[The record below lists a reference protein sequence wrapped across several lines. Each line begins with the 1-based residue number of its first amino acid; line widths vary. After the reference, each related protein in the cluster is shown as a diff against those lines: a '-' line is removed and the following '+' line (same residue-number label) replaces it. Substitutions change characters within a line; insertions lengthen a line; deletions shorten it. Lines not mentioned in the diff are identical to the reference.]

1 MPCCGAANGACLPP
15 VWGIFGASLGH
26 VWGMNGHPYQVR
38 QLFCG
43 RYITHTHPEAFL
55 AWSMLGRPSLR
66 SHRAAPSSCIRYNF
80 SATHLDMRTV
90 RLLVEQSETPFAG
103 VPPGA
108 SQKWD

>member
-1 MPCCGAANGACLPP
+1 MLRCSKWSLFTPC
-15 VWGIFGASLGH
+15 LGH

-38 QLFCG
+38 RLFSG
-43 RYITHTHPEAFL
+43 RYITYTHPEAFL

-66 SHRAAPSSCIRYNF
+66 SHRAAPPVHVSDIIF